1 MKDDVELEMYELQRK
16 LWELLTPYTESNEDV
31 MMSTAVLM
39 KTAIQ
44 MYTVVMSDEDIE
56 RLLANYIS
64 ASIPEIRE
72 QFQKHL
78 TSTIH

>member
-56 RLLANYIS
+56 RLLAHYIRD
-64 ASIPEIRE
+64 SIPEIRA
-72 QFQKHL
+72 QFQKQL
-78 TSTIH
+78 TSTVH

>member
-16 LWELLTPYTESNEDV
+16 LWELLTPYTESNEGV

-72 QFQKHL
+72 QFQKQL

>member
-44 MYTVVMSDEDIE
+44 MYTVVLTDEDIE
-56 RLLANYIS
+56 RLLAHYIRD
-64 ASIPEIRE
+64 SIPEIRA
-72 QFQKHL
+72 QFQKQL
-78 TSTIH
+78 TSTVH